1 MELSIRQKIVRSSL
15 LICGVSIAL
24 GCSIFAV
31 FDLSAFRRTVRF
43 ELDKQARTL
52 ASQLASSAND
62 ADMGALRRKLDS
74 FVSENKIDEA
84 CIYAR
89 DGSLVYA
96 YKRPG
101 STQNYTSQLPNLDS
115 ANRVSDWVTT
125 SAPIQSNGVVLATVF
140 LRSDPR
146 TFYARAE
153 RFAEVIVLIVLASL
167 VVAYLLT
174 SRLQRL
180 ISEPILQLAKTA
192 FAVAVN
198 KDYSIR
204 ATKRHNDET
213 GFLVDRFNEM
223 LSQIQRAESE
233 LRGARAELERRV
245 TERTQELQKEIA
257 ERVEVER
264 ALEEQRGFLN
274 ALIENTPL
282 GIVALHTDGAI
293 RMCNAA
299 FETLFG
305 YREQEIIGRTIVDTL
320 APDRLRPEMDAVGDQ
335 LRQGRSTHSVT
346 KRRRKDG
353 SLLEVEVLTT
363 RIAKGNQALGYLA
376 MYQDITDRVSAE
388 RELADRKEFLNSLIK
403 TTPIGIVAIDQN
415 DLVQMCNPAFEHLFR
430 YREQDIVGKPL
441 SSLLSPP
448 ELREEVDRNR
458 SRLQH
463 GAAIHA
469 VTRRMRSDGSLVDV
483 EGHSVPLHRDGKHV
497 GGVVLYQDITER
509 KLAEEAL
516 LRAKEGAET
525 ANRAK
530 SEFLANMSH
539 EIRTPMNAIMGMT
552 ELVLDSDLNPEQ
564 REYLNLA
571 KTSADALLGLINDI
585 LDYSKI
591 EAGKLDIDSV
601 EFNLSDCLGDTMRTL
616 SLRAHQKGLEL
627 AFEIDPD
634 VPEALIG
641 DPGRLRQIVINLVG
655 NAIKFTERGEVILAV
670 CVEERQETDVVLHFT
685 VTDSGIGIPVEKQ
698 SAIFEAFRQAD
709 GSMTRKYGG
718 TGLGLTIS
726 SRLVEM
732 MGGRVRVESEI
743 DKGSRFH
750 FTARFQVQT
759 HSSRTA
765 IPRDPEL
772 LRDTRVLVV
781 DDNATNRQILAKLL
795 TNWNMNPVTAESG
808 AAAIV
813 LLSEAKGLGRS
824 FPLILLDAQMP
835 GMDGFALAEYIK
847 RHPDF
852 RAATVMMLS
861 SAGQRGDAIRCR
873 ELGVAAYL
881 TKPVRQ
887 EELIDAILTALG
899 TRRERPSELV
909 TRHSLRESRS
919 RLRIL
924 LAEDNPVNQLV
935 ATRMLEKCGH
945 AVTIASDGK
954 RALAAVATDTFDLV
968 FMDVQMPEMNGLEA
982 TRAIRETE
990 KLTDRHIPIFAMT
1003 AHAMKGDEE
1012 RCLSAGM
1019 DGYVTKPIR
1028 TEQLQEIL
1036 DKVSG
1041 QGRSPDQT
1049 SDVGPIE
1056 DARDSIDVETALDRL
1071 GGDGELFKELARIFV
1086 EGCPAAI
1093 DEIRDGL
1100 EKRDAAA
1107 LERASHTLKGSSV
1120 QLGAVALGR
1129 TAAEIEMCARS
1140 GNLTDVEQHIRRLAK
1155 EIEQF
1160 ASTTSSNCRQSG
1172 VSQPNS
1178 NGKGAAISEDFHNV
1192 GGPPE
1197 DAKEPCGP
1205 GAPNEET

>member
-1 MELSIRQKIVRSSL
+1 MELSIREKIVRSSL

-24 GCSIFAV
+24 GCFTFAA
-31 FDLSAFRRTVRF
+31 FDLSAFRRTLGS

-52 ASQLASSAND
+52 ASQLANSGND
-62 ADMGALRRKLDS
+62 LDISVVRQTLDS
-74 FVSENKIDEA
+74 FVSENRIDSA

-89 DGSLVYA
+89 DGSLRYA
-96 YKRPG
+96 YQQSG
-101 STQNYTSQLPNLDS
+101 STQGCASQSSNPRS
-115 ANRVSDWVTT
+115 ASHLSGRVTT
-125 SAPIQSNGVVLATVF
+125 SEPIRLNGAVLGTVS
-140 LRSDPR
+140 LQSDPR
-146 TFYARAE
+146 AFYARAE
-153 RFAEVIVLIVLASL
+153 RFVQVIVLIVLASL
-167 VVAYLLT
+167 VLAYLLA

-180 ISEPILQLAKTA
+180 ISEPILQLARTA

-204 ATKRHNDET
+204 ATKRHDDET

-223 LSQIQRAESE
+223 LSQIQVAESE
-233 LRGARAELERRV
+233 LRRARTELELRV
-245 TERTQELQKEIA
+245 AERTQELQKEIA
-257 ERVEVER
+257 EKVEAER
-264 ALEEQRGFLN
+264 ALEEQSGFLN
-274 ALIENTPL
+274 ALVENTPL
-282 GIVALHTDGAI
+282 GIVALNTDGAI
-293 RMCNAA
+293 RMCNPA

-305 YREQEIIGRTIVDTL
+305 YREQDLVGRAIVDAL
-320 APDRLRPEMDAVGDQ
+320 APDKLRPEMDAVGQQ
-335 LRQGRSTHSVT
+335 LREGRSVHSVT
-346 KRRRKDG
+346 QRRREDG
-353 SLLEVEVLTT
+353 SLVDVEVFTT
-363 RIAKGNQALGYLA
+363 RIAKGDEPLGYLA
-376 MYQDITDRVSAE
+376 MYQDITNRVSAE

-415 DLVQMCNPAFEHLFR
+415 DLVQMCNPAFEQLFR
-430 YREQDIVGKPL
+430 YREQDIVGKSL
-441 SSLLSPP
+441 SSLLAPP
-448 ELREEVDRNR
+448 ELRDEVDRNKN
-458 SRLQH
+458 RLQH

-509 KLAEEAL
+509 KLAEEEL
-516 LRAKEGAET
+516 LRAKEAAEA

-552 ELVLDSDLNPEQ
+552 ELVLDSDLHAEQ

-571 KTSADALLGLINDI
+571 KTSADALLSLINDI

-601 EFNLSDCLGDTMRTL
+601 EFNLGDCLGDTMRTL

-634 VPEALIG
+634 VPETLLG

-655 NAIKFTERGEVILAV
+655 NAIKFTERGEVILGAR
-670 CVEERQETDVVLHFT
+670 VEERREQDIVLHFT
-685 VTDSGIGIPVEKQ
+685 VTDSGIGIPAHKQ

-732 MGGRVRVESEI
+732 MGGRVSVESEVGR
-743 DKGSRFH
+743 GSRFH
-750 FTARFQVQT
+750 FTVRFQLQT
-759 HSSRTA
+759 NPPRTVM
-765 IPRDPEL
+765 PRDPER
-772 LRDTRVLVV
+772 LRDVRVLVV
-781 DDNATNRQILAKLL
+781 DDNATNRQILVKMLS
-795 TNWNMNPVTAESG
+795 NWRMHPATAESG
-808 AAAIV
+808 AAAIAV
-813 LLSEAKGLGRS
+813 LSEARGLGRS

-835 GMDGFALAEYIK
+835 EMDGFALAEYIK

-873 ELGVAAYL
+873 ELGIAAYL

-887 EELIDAILTALG
+887 GELMDAILTALG
-899 TRRERPSELV
+899 TRKESASELV
-909 TRHSLRESRS
+909 TRHTLRESRS

-935 ATRMLEKCGH
+935 AMRMLEKCGH
-945 AVTIASDGK
+945 AVTIASDGRK
-954 RALAAVATDTFDLV
+954 ALAAVGKDTFDLV
-968 FMDVQMPEMNGLEA
+968 FMDVQMPEMDGLEA

-1041 QGRSPDQT
+1041 RGLAT
-1049 SDVGPIE
+1049 VHATIAGPRQE
-1056 DARDSIDVETALDRL
+1056 VLGSIDVESALDRL
-1071 GGDGELFKELARIFV
+1071 GGDQELFSELTRIFV

-1093 DEIRDGL
+1093 DEIRDAL
-1100 EKRDAAA
+1100 AKRDTAA
-1107 LERASHTLKGSSV
+1107 LERASHTLKGSSA
-1120 QLGAVALGR
+1120 QLGAFALGR

-1140 GNLTDVEQHIRRLAK
+1140 GNLTDVEQHIRRLAE
-1155 EIEQF
+1155 EIEQLTF
-1160 ASTTSSNCRQSG
+1160 TLRSNGRGCAPH
-1172 VSQPNS
+1172 PNS
-1178 NGKGAAISEDFHNV
+1178 NDKRGITREDFQNV
-1192 GGPPE
+1192 AELPE
-1197 DAKEPCGP
+1197 DKTEPCIP
-1205 GAPNEET
+1205 KAPTNET